1 MWNSIA
7 NYVGGV
13 GEIVDNKN
21 GFIVSKNEDENKI
34 AYIIENYLMIN
45 KKEKFLKRK
54 NSFKNWNNNFN
65 SKLNYKN
72 FSKLISKY

>member
-1 MWNSIA
+1 MEAQSCGIPVLA

-45 KKEKFLKRK
+45 KKEKLLKK
-54 NSFKNWNNNFN
+54 EKILL
-65 SKLNYKN
+65 KIGIIT
-72 FSKLISKY
+72 LIQN